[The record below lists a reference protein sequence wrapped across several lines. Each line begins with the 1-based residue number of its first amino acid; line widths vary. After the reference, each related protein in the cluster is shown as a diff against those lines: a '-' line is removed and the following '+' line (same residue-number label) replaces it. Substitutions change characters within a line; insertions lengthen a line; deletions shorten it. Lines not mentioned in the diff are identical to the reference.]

1 MAPSSNQ
8 DGSIEAHVERLEAAL
23 HLSRSIDGLLVSLES
38 ELLVIREEAD
48 RRGVS
53 PEDILRRV
61 LESPRLRPLV
71 GRLKCCEGE
80 LFSLIETPRFR
91 GLRRYRGVLEEVL
104 RDARC
109 VSEDLVECGVPAP
122 AWVKEKAPVGRDG
135 GFLGAGSKGY
145 EVRVRISRLPP
156 MRRGDVLAYG
166 FLALLAVLT
175 LAILLLR

>member
-1 MAPSSNQ
+1 MNATPNQ
-8 DGSIEAHVERLEAAL
+8 NGSIEAHVERLEAAL
-23 HLSRSIDGLLVSLES
+23 YLSRSLDGLLVSLES

-48 RRGVS
+48 RRGV
-53 PEDILRRV
+53 PAEDILRKV

-104 RDARC
+104 REASC
-109 VSEDLVECGVPAP
+109 VRGELVECGVPAP
-122 AWVKEKAPVGRDG
+122 AWVKEKAPVGRNGGSQITDG
-135 GFLGAGSKGY
+135 GY
-145 EVRVRISRLPP
+145 HEIRVRVSRLPT
-156 MRRGDVLAYG
+156 MRKGDVLAYG
-166 FLALLAVLT
+166 FMALLAVLT